1 MSLEKGAASGEHRC
15 CVPSEL
21 GEEFVSRKVGGE
33 RSGNM
38 NICAH
43 SSWAR
48 AGAVVNFGFCFVGRV
63 LSVSELPV
71 FHFSNPII

>member
-1 MSLEKGAASGEHRC
+1 MSLEKGTANGEHRC
-15 CVPSEL
+15 CVPLEL
-21 GEEFVSRKVGGE
+21 GEELVWRKVGGE

-38 NICAH
+38 NRCVH

-48 AGAVVNFGFCFVGRV
+48 AGAVVSFALCFVGRV

>member
-1 MSLEKGAASGEHRC
+1 MVGKGAAGGEHRC

-21 GEEFVSRKVGGE
+21 GKELVWRKVGDE

-38 NICAH
+38 NRRAH
-43 SSWAR
+43 STWAR
-48 AGAVVNFGFCFVGRV
+48 AGAVVNVGFCFVGRA
-63 LSVSELPV
+63 LSISELPV